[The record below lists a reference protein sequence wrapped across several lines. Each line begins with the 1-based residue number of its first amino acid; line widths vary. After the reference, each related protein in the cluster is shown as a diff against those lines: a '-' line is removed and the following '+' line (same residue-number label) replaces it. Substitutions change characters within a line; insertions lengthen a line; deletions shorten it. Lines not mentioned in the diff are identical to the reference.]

1 MFLKLKKLTGLSD
14 KNLDCMK
21 VAVDVNKLTYKQAS
35 TDLSIQQFRLS
46 DNYTYSMT
54 MTKAWRGCSIRSLQ
68 PLCHDSESSA
78 LLQFK
83 QSFLT
88 DEHASYDPSAYSKVS
103 MWKSHG
109 EGSNCCSWDGLS
121 VTGRL
126 VMLSAFS
133 LPVVISMVPSTPA
146 AASSV
151 LFIFKGLTS
160 LTIIS
165 ITLRSH
171 VELVSFRG

>member
-1 MFLKLKKLTGLSD
+1 MGSILYLFIVMRFLLLFSSFYLMVTNS
-14 KNLDCMK
+14 
-21 VAVDVNKLTYKQAS
+21 S
-35 TDLSIQQFRLS
+35 S
-46 DNYTYSMT
+46 SMQ
-54 MTKAWRGCSIRSLQ
+54 Q
-68 PLCHDSESSA
+68 PLYHDSESSA

-171 VELVSFRG
+171 MELVSFRG

>member
-1 MFLKLKKLTGLSD
+1 MGSILYLFIVMRFLLLFSSFYLMVTNS
-14 KNLDCMK
+14 
-21 VAVDVNKLTYKQAS
+21 S
-35 TDLSIQQFRLS
+35 S
-46 DNYTYSMT
+46 SMQ
-54 MTKAWRGCSIRSLQ
+54 Q

-171 VELVSFRG
+171 VELVSFRGWEVSISLILDSLVQSQVH

>member
-1 MFLKLKKLTGLSD
+1 MGSILYLFIVMRFLLLFSSFYLMVTNS
-14 KNLDCMK
+14 
-21 VAVDVNKLTYKQAS
+21 S
-35 TDLSIQQFRLS
+35 S
-46 DNYTYSMT
+46 SMQ
-54 MTKAWRGCSIRSLQ
+54 Q